1 MNGMRKKQERKMGKK
16 HSGGSTVGE
25 KRSEEL

>member
-1 MNGMRKKQERKMGKK
+1 MVWGKNRRGK
-16 HSGGSTVGE
+16 WARNNSGGSTVGE